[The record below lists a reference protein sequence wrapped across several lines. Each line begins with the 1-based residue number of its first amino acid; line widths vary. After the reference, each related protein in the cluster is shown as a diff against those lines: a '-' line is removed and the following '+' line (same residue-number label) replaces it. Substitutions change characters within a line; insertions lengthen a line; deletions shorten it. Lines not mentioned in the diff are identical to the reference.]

1 MAGSQEYF
9 VVSKNPRKSFTR
21 NFVIFD
27 ELNEGARES
36 DCRDEAGMSTF
47 EGVPVPTIIFE
58 DEFILA
64 VDKPAGWSITAKG
77 EGAKVPALMPTLQQ
91 AHGKHI
97 INAHRIDRDVSGV
110 VICAKTKTALDSLS
124 GEFQSK
130 MAQRVYQGLVVM
142 PQTEEEEA
150 RVTEFPLVRKPGG
163 GLPQDF
169 EIRYGLGPDENV
181 RERMH
186 VYRRRGGK
194 PAVSQIRVLE
204 DFGRFVW
211 IEGRPETSREQ
222 QLQAHLA
229 AIGAPV
235 LGDASHGLPDVQL
248 LLSGLKRGYKGRET
262 EKPLIDRLGLHLSE
276 ITLRHPETKASLTIS
291 APLPREFEIALK
303 NLRKFRR
310 T

>member
-1 MAGSQEYF
+1 
-9 VVSKNPRKSFTR
+9 
-21 NFVIFD
+21 
-27 ELNEGARES
+27 
-36 DCRDEAGMSTF
+36 
-47 EGVPVPTIIFE
+47 
-58 DEFILA
+58 
-64 VDKPAGWSITAKG
+64 
-77 EGAKVPALMPTLQQ
+77 MPTLQQ
-91 AHGKHI
+91 QHGKHI

-110 VICAKTKTALDSLS
+110 VICAKTKMALDSLS

-130 MAQRVYQGLVVM
+130 MADRVYHGIVVM
-142 PQTEEEEA
+142 PRTEEEEA
-150 RVTEFPLVRKPGG
+150 RVTAFPLVRHAGG
-163 GLPQDF
+163 GLPEDF

-194 PAVSQIRVLE
+194 PAVSRIKVIE

-229 AIGAPV
+229 AIGAPI
-235 LGDASHGLPDVQL
+235 LGDVSHGLPDVQL

-262 EKPLIDRLGLHLSE
+262 EKPLIGRLALHLSA
-276 ITLRHPETKASLTIS
+276 ITLRHPETKESVTIR

-310 T
+310 A